1 MEIKERKELLMKQIA
16 EIKDEHALEMLEE
29 SLSYFTNKS
38 KDITDGLSAYD
49 LKELETLVNE
59 PDDKNILTEEEY
71 KKATAKWR
79 TK

>member
-1 MEIKERKELLMKQIA
+1 MKLKERKEQLIKQIT

-29 SLSYFTNKS
+29 SLSYFTDQS
-38 KDITDGLSAYD
+38 KDITDGLSASD

-59 PDDKNILTEEEY
+59 PDDKDILTEEEY
-71 KKATAKWR
+71 KKATARWR